1 MGRTIS
7 SPAVFLDRDGTVI
20 YDAGYPHDPEQVAL
34 LSGAGEALA
43 DLARSGFKT
52 VIVSNQSGIG
62 RGFVTEA
69 QATAVHERFVSLLES
84 LGVRI
89 DGAYYCPHS
98 PDDGCTC
105 RKPSP
110 ELLLRAAEELDLDLG
125 RSIMVGDKA
134 SDVEAGR
141 RAGCTT
147 ILLAPGPSAPET
159 DASPDHLA
167 RSWAEVT
174 AAILERE
181 AGAV

>member
-1 MGRTIS
+1 M
-7 SPAVFLDRDGTVI
+7 
-20 YDAGYPHDPEQVAL
+20 
-34 LSGAGEALA
+34 
-43 DLARSGFKT
+43 
-52 VIVSNQSGIG
+52 
-62 RGFVTEA
+62 
-69 QATAVHERFVSLLES
+69 
-84 LGVRI
+84 RI

-110 ELLLRAAEELDLDLG
+110 ELLLRAAEEFDLDLG

-141 RAGCTT
+141 RGGCTT
-147 ILLAPGPSAPET
+147 ILLAAGPGEPET
-159 DASPDHLA
+159 DTSPDHLA

-174 AAILERE
+174 AAILERD